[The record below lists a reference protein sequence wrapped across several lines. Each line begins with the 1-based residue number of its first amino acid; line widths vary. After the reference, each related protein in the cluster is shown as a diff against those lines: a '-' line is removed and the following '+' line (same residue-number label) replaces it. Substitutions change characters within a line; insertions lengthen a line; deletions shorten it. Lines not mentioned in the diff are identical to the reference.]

1 MADPARVL
9 EDALRL
15 QLSDRARVARAL
27 VLSLEES
34 EPDAQ
39 ALWAEEV
46 SSRIDEIEAGTAELE
61 DWEAVR
67 KRLQAATRP

>member
-1 MADPARVL
+1 MADPAHVL

-15 QLSDRARVARAL
+15 QLPDRARVARAL
-27 VLSLEES
+27 VLSLEEP

-39 ALWAEEV
+39 ALWADEV
-46 SSRIDEIEAGTAELE
+46 RSRIDEIETGTAELE

-67 KRLQAATRP
+67 HRL